1 MPRRIKKAKIDFISL
16 VPLGANRMPVI
27 YKDDGALEIDT
38 ISRMDDKGELLAVV
52 YAPELRDTQGDI
64 ASAEVIKEMAYDFIA
79 NGAKIDIRHDGKKV
93 EKSRARIAETFI
105 VHKSDTRFQD
115 WKTNDNRPVELDG
128 AWATVIKIDD
138 PELRRL
144 YREGGWNGVS
154 MGGTAVVEHEKQDE
168 SLDRFAELMMAKL
181 GISNTKQEKK
191 MDEKTISEVVAKSV
205 GEAFKPL
212 NEALTK
218 LLEKAAPAAP
228 AKTEKAP
235 VAAPVFKGSYDDEKA
250 LAKFQRE
257 LELWQLQKDADL
269 SSAEGVKTFREAV
282 NALKASWTEADK
294 AVETKKTNQVEGDV
308 ESASTHGLK
317 KEDQQ
322 LLEEGRKL
330 FAKK

>member
-27 YKDDGALEIDT
+27 YKDDGAVEIDT
-38 ISRMDDKGELLAVV
+38 ISRMDEKGELLAVV
-52 YAPELRDTQGDI
+52 YAPEVRDTQGDI

-79 NGAKIDIRHDGKKV
+79 NGAKIDIRHDGKAVGKT
-93 EKSRARIAETFI
+93 RARIAESFI
-105 VHKSDTRFQD
+105 VVKSDSRFQD
-115 WKTNDNRPVELDG
+115 WKTRDGRDVDLTG

-144 YREGGWNGVS
+144 YREGTWNGVS
-154 MGGTAVVEHEKQDE
+154 MGGTAVVEAEKSDDQ
-168 SLDRFAELMMAKL
+168 LDRFAELMMAKL

-191 MDEKTISEVVAKSV
+191 MDEKTIAEVVAKSV

-218 LLEKAAPAAP
+218 ILEKAAPAPAP
-228 AKTEKAP
+228 EKKSA
-235 VAAPVFKGSYDDEKA
+235 VAAPVFKGSFDDEKA
-250 LAKFQRE
+250 LSKFQRE

-269 SSAEGVKTFREAV
+269 SNAEGVKTFRDAV
-282 NALKASWTEADK
+282 AALKASWAEADK
-294 AVETKKTNQVEGDV
+294 SVETKKTNQVEGDV
-308 ESASTHGLK
+308 ESASVQGLK

>member
-64 ASAEVIKEMAYDFIA
+64 ASAEVVKEMAYDFVA

-105 VHKSDTRFQD
+105 VHASDKRFHD
-115 WKTNDNRPVELDG
+115 WKTNDNRPVDLTG

-181 GISNTKQEKK
+181 GISNTKQEKQ

-218 LLEKAAPAAP
+218 LLEKAAPAPAP
-228 AKTEKAP
+228 AKTDKP

-250 LAKFQRE
+250 LVKFQRE
-257 LELWQLQKDADL
+257 LELWQVTKDADMAT
-269 SSAEGVKTFREAV
+269 AEGVKAFREAV
-282 NALKASWTEADK
+282 ATLKASWTEADS
-294 AVETKKTNQVEGDV
+294 AVETKKTNQVESEAPV
-308 ESASTHGLK
+308 ASVSGLS
-317 KEDQQ
+317 KEQSD
-322 LLEEGRKL
+322 LLAEGRKL